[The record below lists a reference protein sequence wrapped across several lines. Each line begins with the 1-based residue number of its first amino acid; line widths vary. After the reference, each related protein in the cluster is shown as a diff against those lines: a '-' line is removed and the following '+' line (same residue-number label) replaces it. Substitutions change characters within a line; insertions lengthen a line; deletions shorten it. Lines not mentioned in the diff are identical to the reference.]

1 MNSQSL
7 APKYFQIFA
16 IGYAVSLIIDPSGNL
31 LPYFSMFM
39 IMYGLVAGF
48 NSAAGKQFTPM
59 VILVVAILPL
69 AAFNCLI
76 SSDPTASTLKWF
88 LWLMALLGMTLMSL
102 RCKAE
107 LEERMVKTIGPA
119 FLITWFVLAIKGNA
133 VAESAR
139 DKAASLHLS
148 AFYANLVI
156 ATGMFI
162 PQKFWR
168 VVVVSIA
175 VVGGLTSGSRATFLF
190 LPLVFTPALIYYYRV
205 RISSIFLITV
215 IVGAL
220 FLIMNN
226 ETLQSLTFGRKG
238 GDNIGSFDSLELAE
252 KSAGGRAALREMGVD
267 YIKKQPWGYG
277 YGQSIDIILEGKSM
291 GNNLHNGYL
300 NVATQMG
307 VHVFLIYISL
317 FIWLIYK
324 LTTDQRVSRISRF
337 FTLSVVT
344 CVSLRAVSESFSLFD
359 LGHPASFLT
368 IFLISVFIIR
378 SRNPHKQFV

>member
-16 IGYAVSLIIDPSGNL
+16 IGYGVSLIIDPSGNL

-102 RCKAE
+102 RCKAKLDE
-107 LEERMVKTIGPA
+107 QMVKKIGPA
-119 FLITWFVLAIKGNA
+119 FLIIWFVLAIKGNV
-133 VAESAR
+133 VADSGR

-168 VVVVSIA
+168 VVIVSIA
-175 VVGGLTSGSRATFLF
+175 VVGTLTSGSRASFLF
-190 LPLVFTPALIYYYRV
+190 LPLVFIPSLIYYYRV
-205 RISSIFLITV
+205 RASSLVLVTV

-220 FLIMNN
+220 LLIMNN

-238 GDNIGSFDSLELAE
+238 GDNLNFDSLELAQ
-252 KSAGGRAALREMGVD
+252 KSAGGRAALREIGVD
-267 YIKKQPWGYG
+267 YVMKQPFGYG
-277 YGQSIDIILEGKSM
+277 YGQSIDISLEGKSM

-378 SRNPHKQFV
+378 LRNPHKQFV